1 MKDHIPPGGTV
12 LPFQS
17 RNVRH
22 SDEEL
27 STDDVEVVQHVRNAA
42 RVAPSS
48 NKFGTTQRSTGIA
61 SERAASSRRN
71 GRNDRPQIPAPIP
84 ASTRA
89 HVSHHVPQDIA
100 SFSESEDEM
109 TCLMPSKMILPPAS
123 KRGNEM
129 RQPEMR
135 SMEFRPQPQSRR
147 AQPMYSPSTPQPMRS
162 VSARQESMISHSDSV
177 IHHHIPAPPASLA
190 PMAMPSVDSERFMP
204 GATVLT
210 SRSLAGRPT
219 VSWAAALV
227 VMGIF
232 AGLVTAA
239 VARGDLGGDAKVA
252 AASQPVVQQVIPSQQ
267 PASSPAMMGSLY
279 GSGTTSSMAV
289 SSPMNAAPIQMQP
302 QMPVVQPVAQQPV
315 AVSAPI
321 AARPTPATRVVS
333 HPHAAAPAP
342 VARVAAADPKPEVKE
357 AKEPKEEKVVATKSK
372 KGSKGDDLAS
382 AKEAQALADA
392 QLAASL

>member
-1 MKDHIPPGGTV
+1 M

-22 SDEEL
+22 SEEEL

-48 NKFGTTQRSTGIA
+48 NKFGTTLRSTGV
-61 SERAASSRRN
+61 SSDRAPASSYRRN
-71 GRNDRPQIPAPIP
+71 PRSDRPQVPAPIP

-89 HVSHHVPQDIA
+89 HHVPQQMEA
-100 SFSESEDEM
+100 FSESDDEM
-109 TCLMPSKMILPPAS
+109 TCLMPSKMILPPTS
-123 KRGNEM
+123 KRSN
-129 RQPEMR
+129 EMR

-147 AQPMYSPSTPQPMRS
+147 AQPMRSPSTPQPMRS
-162 VSARQESMISHSDSV
+162 VAARQESMISHSDSESV

-190 PMAMPSVDSERFMP
+190 PMAMPSVDSDHRFNP

-239 VARGDLGGDAKVA
+239 VARGDLAGDAKVA
-252 AASQPVVQQVIPSQQ
+252 AASQPAVQQVIPSQM
-267 PASSPAMMGSLY
+267 PATSPAANPAAGLTMGSLY
-279 GSGTTSSMAV
+279 STGTTSSMAV
-289 SSPMNAAPIQMQP
+289 SSPINVAPVAQ
-302 QMPVVQPVAQQPV
+302 PVVAQQPIVQSQPVVQQPV
-315 AVSAPI
+315 AV
-321 AARPTPATRVVS
+321 AAKFTPAPRVVS
-333 HPHAAAPAP
+333 RPRAAAPAP
-342 VARVAAADPKPEVKE
+342 VVHVAAADPKPEVKE
-357 AKEPKEEKVVATKSK
+357 EKVEKKVATKSK
-372 KGSKGDDLAS
+372 SKGDDLAS